1 MNVVSR
7 NKVLTH
13 SFCKRTLLL
22 REEVKIP
29 SCLAVGIILRKSVL
43 LKEHHGGHRFLRK
56 DLVRIV
62 MLYLSAETEVKN
74 CILNEM

>member
-1 MNVVSR
+1 MLCLKIKFLLV
-7 NKVLTH
+7 KTH
-13 SFCKRTLLL
+13 SLCKRTFLLP
-22 REEVKIP
+22 EEVKTP

-43 LKEHHGGHRFLRK
+43 LKEHHGGCRFLRK

-74 CILNEM
+74 YI